1 MPPAFLAIVV
11 DEVVMA
17 RQLLRST
24 CCEFPAELGQDLAGD
39 FMKPGDI
46 VIDVLSER
54 GKSRHVDDMA
64 VAAVTKYK
72 VP

>member
-1 MPPAFLAIVV
+1 
-11 DEVVMA
+11 
-17 RQLLRST
+17 
-24 CCEFPAELGQDLAGD
+24 
-39 FMKPGDI
+39 MKPGDI